1 MLMEF
6 PTRGIVAAVVCV
18 MMIAAGQILFK
29 LAAGQW
35 QIDGWSWGTLKGF
48 LSPALITALAIYG
61 IATVLWVYALRVL
74 PLSLALP
81 LNAMVFFIVPLLA
94 HWVVG
99 EPLRAKTFV
108 GAVVIMAGVLVSV
121 L

>member
-6 PTRGIVAAVVCV
+6 PTRGIVAAVICV
-18 MMIAAGQILFK
+18 MMIAAGQVLFK

-35 QIDGWSWGTLKGF
+35 HIDGWSLATLRGF
-48 LSPALITALAIYG
+48 LSPALLIALGIYG
-61 IATVLWVYALRVL
+61 VATVLWVYALRIL

-81 LNAMVFFIVPLLA
+81 LNAMVFFIVPWLA
-94 HWVVG
+94 HWLLG
-99 EPLRAKTFV
+99 EPLRVKTFV
-108 GAVVIMAGVLVSV
+108 GALFILLGVFVSV